1 MFFGCTSIKRG
12 KEVDGEREG
21 GMGRGEKEG
30 GKRRERKVSSL
41 R

>member
-1 MFFGCTSIKRG
+1 MFFGCASIKRG
-12 KEVDGEREG
+12 KEGDGEREG
-21 GMGRGEKEG
+21 WREGEKEG